1 MRKQTWSPSLRAQ
14 HSRRG
19 SMRIRSSGH
28 FRVSWAYLRPHHRTT
43 TGQGSKYAWDA
54 KPIRPVMVIL
64 SGLAT
69 QATLKSAVA
78 AALRLPGVAWLM
90 LQYLSLALVRGLYK
104 VHNCEWG
111 SQEKKRQLQSLKV
124 FQSANGKWEYTHT
137 LNFTNKIYK
146 V

>member
-1 MRKQTWSPSLRAQ
+1 
-14 HSRRG
+14 
-19 SMRIRSSGH
+19 
-28 FRVSWAYLRPHHRTT
+28 
-43 TGQGSKYAWDA
+43 
-54 KPIRPVMVIL
+54 MVIL